1 MIQVQECAKS
11 IFECVFA
18 IVFPKGELYV
28 RNSMIFISA
37 IENMHENCQF
47 SQNLSSNVPKFNL
60 R

>member
-37 IENMHENCQF
+37 IENMHEN
-47 SQNLSSNVPKFNL
+47 LSSNVPKFNL